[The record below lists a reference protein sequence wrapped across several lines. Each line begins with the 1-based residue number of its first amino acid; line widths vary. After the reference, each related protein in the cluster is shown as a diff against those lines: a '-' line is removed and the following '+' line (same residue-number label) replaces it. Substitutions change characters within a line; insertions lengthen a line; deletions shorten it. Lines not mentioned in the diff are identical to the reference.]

1 MSGRHVR
8 ASLSRVRSSCG
19 NGRPSILLSS
29 HLGPGEYVS
38 PRDAPCA
45 GHWYLLPV
53 VIMIRLTPHFISLSS
68 SSMAPLS
75 ASALSC
81 LSNPN
86 RITITV
92 PSYADAYGARRSV
105 LHTAICQPNSNQLGR
120 FGTTW
125 TTPSLCCCCE
135 KWTYTTS
142 EPLYHVFDTFDIESA
157 RGRPVL
163 STSNR
168 AGPESQTSESRSQA
182 TFPSHRLEP
191 RTSRA
196 LVPIFCSI
204 HCPSPSPAGK
214 RKKAGHWH

>member
-1 MSGRHVR
+1 
-8 ASLSRVRSSCG
+8 
-19 NGRPSILLSS
+19 
-29 HLGPGEYVS
+29 
-38 PRDAPCA
+38 
-45 GHWYLLPV
+45 
-53 VIMIRLTPHFISLSS
+53 
-68 SSMAPLS
+68 MAPLS

-142 EPLYHVFDTFDIESA
+142 ERLYHVFDTFDIESV

-191 RTSRA
+191 RTPVGPWSLFFA
-196 LVPIFCSI
+196 PSI
-204 HCPSPSPAGK
+204 VPSPLLLAREK
-214 RKKAGHWH
+214 RPDTGTSTT